1 MVSYIK
7 TQWFRL
13 LVAIVS
19 FVIALVYALK
29 PAPDTSTLEGLD
41 TLMTYSINACVYF
54 VNFLLW
60 IFTSFIGHNSNRI
73 ELLEKKAE
81 KYDAMYDLVQELLE
95 ANKEDRQYA
104 DHLNRKIESF
114 IIDTEK
120 KEKQK

>member
-1 MVSYIK
+1 MVSYFK

-41 TLMTYSINACVYF
+41 TLMTYLINFCIYF
-54 VNFLLW
+54 SNFLLW
-60 IFTSFIGHNSNRI
+60 IFISFIDHNSNRI
-73 ELLEKKAE
+73 ELLEKMAE
-81 KYDAMYDLVQELLE
+81 KYDAMYDLAQELLE
-95 ANKEDRQYA
+95 ANKVDGQYA

-114 IIDTEK
+114 ITDCKK